1 MKKRVYQKIASAM
14 EIPADLSEKAALVE
28 VSGQNELRVE
38 NYLGIL
44 EYSQTRLL
52 LQCRD
57 CRLEICGKE
66 LFVISYAKEELRLQ
80 GRIEQVH
87 YF

>member
-1 MKKRVYQKIASAM
+1 MKKCVYQKIASAM
-14 EIPADLSEKAALVE
+14 EIPSDLSEKAALVE
-28 VSGQNELRVE
+28 VSGQRELRVE

-44 EYSQTRLL
+44 EYSSTRLL
-52 LQCRD
+52 LQCKD

-66 LFVISYAKEELRLQ
+66 LFIISYAKEELRLQ

>member
-14 EIPADLSEKAALVE
+14 EIPSDLSEKAALVE
-28 VSGQNELRVE
+28 VSGQKELRVE
-38 NYLGIL
+38 NYLGII
-44 EYSQTRLL
+44 EYSPTKLL
-52 LQCRD
+52 LQCKD

-66 LFVISYAKEELRLQ
+66 LIVVSYAKEELRLQ